1 MWTRSITRMLARHT
15 VRTAL
20 APASRRRRTSPFFAQ
35 KEAWVW
41 FPRSSRSHWP
51 LTSMA
56 RRMEL
61 LVGGLIGGAALV
73 LFGKLR
79 RRRWQSAAASKLPVD
94 PSQCSMCYS
103 CSAITNGPSVGH
115 SNDPFAFTKRENYIQ
130 WHDYFMSIAVL
141 SSFRS
146 KDPNRQVGACI
157 VNPSTMRIVAM
168 GYNGFPHGCNDDAL
182 PWARTAPTP
191 LETKYP
197 YVCHAEMN
205 AILNKNCE
213 SLEAPPKHSHSQP
226 HNHAYYFS
234 QSLSQ
239 SRS

>member
-1 MWTRSITRMLARHT
+1 
-15 VRTAL
+15 
-20 APASRRRRTSPFFAQ
+20 
-35 KEAWVW
+35 
-41 FPRSSRSHWP
+41 
-51 LTSMA
+51 MA

-213 SLEAPPKHSHSQP
+213 SLEGCRIYVTLFPCNECAK
-226 HNHAYYFS
+226 
-234 QSLSQ
+234 LIIQ
-239 SRS
+239 SRISEVVFFSDKAKGQTAELMAASHRMFKLAGVKTWRYEPKVAKIVIIN